1 MAPLPTAVPTL
12 LRATC
17 ALLSQGAL
25 AAALSLG
32 IAVGGRGA
40 SAAEADVPASGSA
53 TSAAVQGVDP
63 ATVRAA
69 NLAADA
75 YLASQPHG
83 PSASDA
89 GSRTIADIEAELLII
104 RGLLADQHTDAAGTH
119 YLAAS
124 KALGTVTAADRQA
137 LGARFRRVQDALATV
152 AQALLRSSAVD
163 PASHPAVPTPPP
175 GTTASAPPNALPTPT
190 PPATPDPPPA
200 EPPAK

>member
-1 MAPLPTAVPTL
+1 MAPLPTAVPTR
-12 LRATC
+12 LRAAR

-32 IAVGGRGA
+32 LAVGGGGA
-40 SAAEADVPASGSA
+40 SAADADAPASSSA
-53 TSAAVQGVDP
+53 TSAAVPGVDP

-69 NLAADA
+69 NLAAA
-75 YLASQPHG
+75 PYLASQPHG

-89 GSRTIADIEAELLII
+89 GERTIAGIEAELLIL
-104 RGLLADQHTDAAGTH
+104 RGLLADQRTDAASTH

-124 KALGTVTAADRQA
+124 KLLGTVNAADRQA
-137 LGARFRRVQDALATV
+137 LGPRFRRVQDALATV

-175 GTTASAPPNALPTPT
+175 ATTVSAAPTPA
-190 PPATPDPPPA
+190 PSATSNPPPA